1 MRRHGSSVA
10 GRRFV
15 LLAPAADQA
24 AARRYAGP
32 WAGRVDV
39 AAPAGATGTTM
50 LVRPDGYLAWA
61 TDEADPQRRAQLL
74 MEALMTW
81 CGEPV
86 RPLGPAPG

>member
-24 AARRYAGP
+24 ARVAGP
-32 WAGRVDV
+32 WAERVDV
-39 AAPAGATGTTM
+39 VTPAGATGTTM

-61 TDEADPQRRAQLL
+61 TDEADPQRRAELL
-74 MEALMTW
+74 HEALMTW